1 MKAFNYL
8 VVAVF
13 LGSTFFMTSCNSGSS
28 GRLIKEPWVDT
39 IKSGEGVSLLID
51 YIVYDYSH
59 WSQDKFDS
67 IADKISSLAA
77 AGDLDKNILEDKSL
91 KERLF
96 DSSTALLKRQV
107 DSVFKLSTY
116 VGYCQMKDDLRFLQ
130 ERNRR
135 YYEAGLNIN
144 EKNQALAEIA
154 DIFENYE
161 KVLNL
166 SRNSFRQRAV
176 YLRNYSLSYAYT
188 KERIE
193 ENKYYSKYFCHNS
206 EITGNVREFPNRVR
220 QAKYDYLSALE
231 DSIEQRAL
239 REGFTYERLVDDQ
252 SRFYEFAEGVNQAAI
267 DTLKKFVDQYE
278 EPVEED
284 SIANTHQEYEY

>member
-51 YIVYDYSH
+51 YIVYDYSR

-77 AGDLDKNILEDKSL
+77 AGELDKNILEDKSL

-116 VGYCQMKDDLRFLQ
+116 VGYRQMKDDLRFLQ

-135 YYEAGLNIN
+135 YYDAGLNIN

-161 KVLNL
+161 KVFNM
-166 SRNSFRQRAV
+166 SKNRFRQRVV
-176 YLRNYSLSYAYT
+176 YLKNYSLDYAYT
-188 KERIE
+188 KEQIE
-193 ENKYYSKYFCHNS
+193 GNKYYSKYFCHNA
-206 EITGNVREFPNRVR
+206 EIIGNVREFPNRVR
-220 QAKYDYLSALE
+220 QAKQDYLTNLE
-231 DSIEQRAL
+231 DTIEQRAL
-239 REGFTYERLVDDQ
+239 REGFTYERLLDDQ
-252 SRFYEFAEGVNQAAI
+252 SRFYEFAEGVNQTAI
-267 DTLKKFVDQYE
+267 DELKKFVDQYK

-284 SIANTHQEYEY
+284 SITNTHQEYEY